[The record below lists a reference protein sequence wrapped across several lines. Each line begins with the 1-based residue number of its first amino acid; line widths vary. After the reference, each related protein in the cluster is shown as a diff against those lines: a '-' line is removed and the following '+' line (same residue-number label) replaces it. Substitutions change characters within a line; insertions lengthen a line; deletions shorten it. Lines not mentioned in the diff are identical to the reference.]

1 MVKITDY
8 LYQSENLLN
17 TKKDCIL
24 TINLIDYELDDS
36 ILINDDEETIWV
48 KNLISKIEF
57 DGLEFNVILDYPVV
71 IQSHNMKKFGN
82 YIKIEYTKNST
93 ILEASLEVEDIKK
106 QVSFVERL
114 MSGKEIYKDVDHF
127 LLKLYRVFK
136 DVSNMDLIHLE
147 ILISNSLRNKNDLSK
162 PARLGTWNPVLINMK
177 DIVFRSG
184 FVQGLAFENIGKSIN
199 TGLISNVYDKP
210 SILERIL
217 IGTIVEEKKKK

>member
-1 MVKITDY
+1 
-8 LYQSENLLN
+8 
-17 TKKDCIL
+17 
-24 TINLIDYELDDS
+24 
-36 ILINDDEETIWV
+36 
-48 KNLISKIEF
+48 
-57 DGLEFNVILDYPVV
+57 
-71 IQSHNMKKFGN
+71 MKKFGN

-162 PARLGTWNPVLINMK
+162 FARLGTWNPVLINMK